1 MYCVNKYISRQ
12 KYLVSNGYQG
22 STFTANSNFTKFG
35 FDSAWVTIHA
45 KIDRSNTEKANNVIF
60 AAKAVIF
67 TWMHDQMVKK
77 QTRKFRSLPVSVLL
91 TEVLNIMY
99 VLGKH
104 YKENVN
110 SQVVSFVGFQSAR
123 TCR

>member
-1 MYCVNKYISRQ
+1 MATKEAPLLQIR
-12 KYLVSNGYQG
+12 
-22 STFTANSNFTKFG
+22 TFLKFC

-45 KIDRSNTEKANNVIF
+45 KIDRSNREKANNVIF

-77 QTRKFRSLPVSVLL
+77 QTRKFRSLPVAVRL
-91 TEVLNIMY
+91 TVFLNIMY

-104 YKENVN
+104 CKENAN

>member
-45 KIDRSNTEKANNVIF
+45 KIDRSNREKANNVIF

-77 QTRKFRSLPVSVLL
+77 QTRKFRSLPVAALL
-91 TEVLNIMY
+91 TVFLNIMY

-104 YKENVN
+104 YKENAN
-110 SQVVSFVGFQSAR
+110 SQVV
-123 TCR
+123 